1 MAIYFK
7 SSSSFIING
16 LKKLWSLFFLETFF
30 LGWQDTR
37 DQRCQIWNAKFNNL
51 LKWTADGARSAR

>member
-7 SSSSFIING
+7 SSSSFILNG
-16 LKKLWSLFFLETFF
+16 LKKLWSLF

-51 LKWTADGARSAR
+51 LKWKADGARSAR